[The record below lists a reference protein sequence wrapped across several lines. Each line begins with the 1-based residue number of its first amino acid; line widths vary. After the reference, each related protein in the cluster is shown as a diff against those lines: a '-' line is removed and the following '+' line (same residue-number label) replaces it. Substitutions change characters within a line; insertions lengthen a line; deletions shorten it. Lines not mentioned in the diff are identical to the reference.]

1 MKRLILMRHAKSS
14 WKDSAL
20 SDHERP
26 LNKRGRE
33 ASPKVARALAQLG
46 WVPEVVISSD
56 SVRTRETWARMEPE
70 LEGEILVAWQP
81 ELYHGSTADIRGVIE
96 GLPDDVETAMVLGH
110 NPGWESAVERF
121 SGVYARMT
129 TANAALLEG
138 DGAWAALARGDD
150 WRFIEVLRP
159 KEL

>member
-14 WKDSAL
+14 WKETAL

-26 LNKRGRE
+26 LNKRGRK
-33 ASPKVARALAQLG
+33 AAPRIARALARRG

-81 ELYHGSTADIRGVIE
+81 ELYHGGPGDIRAALAQ
-96 GLPDDVETAMVLGH
+96 LPDDVETTLVLGH
-110 NPGWESAVERF
+110 NPGWEYAVEQL
-121 SGVYARMT
+121 SGVHVRMT

-138 DGAWAALARGDD
+138 DGSWAALARSEG